1 MNTPHLKI
9 VVLISGTGSNL
20 QAIIDSVATGALPVD
35 IKAVISNRPG
45 VKGLKRAQAANI
57 PAISLDHTLF
67 ENRDAFDQQLIQTIN
82 QFQPDLVILA
92 GFMRILT
99 HYFVEQFNG
108 RLINIHP
115 SLLPDF
121 KGLNTHQRVLDAK
134 KKQHGVTVHYVNN
147 ELDGGPSILQA
158 IIDINH
164 NDTAASLQQRI
175 HQQEH
180 IIYPMVIKWIAMQR
194 LKIINQHI
202 YLDQQLLKGPAKW
215 IDNQLII

>member
-1 MNTPHLKI
+1 MNKPNLKI

-20 QAIIDSVATGALPVD
+20 QAIIDSIATGELPVD
-35 IKAVISNRPG
+35 IKAVISNRPN
-45 VKGLKRAQAANI
+45 VKGLQRAQTANI
-57 PAISLDHTLF
+57 PAISLDHTSF
-67 ENRDAFDQQLIQTIN
+67 KSREAFDQQLIQTIN

-99 HYFVEQFNG
+99 DHFVAQFDG

-121 KGLNTHQRVLDAK
+121 KGLNTHQRALDAK
-134 KKQHGVTVHYVNN
+134 KKQHGVTIHYVNN
-147 ELDGGPSILQA
+147 KLDGGPLILQA
-158 IIDINH
+158 IINISD

-180 IIYPMVIKWIAMQR
+180 VIYPMVIKWIAIQR
-194 LKIINQHI
+194 LKIINQHV
-202 YLDQQLLKGPAKW
+202 YLDQQLLKGPVKW